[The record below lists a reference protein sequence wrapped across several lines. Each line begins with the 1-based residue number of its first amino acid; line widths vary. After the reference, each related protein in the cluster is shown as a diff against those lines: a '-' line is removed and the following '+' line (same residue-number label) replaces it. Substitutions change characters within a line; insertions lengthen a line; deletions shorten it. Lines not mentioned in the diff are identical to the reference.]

1 MPHVILTGPIH
12 PDGVK
17 VLEQA
22 PGVTFEVAER
32 PTPEI
37 MEPLIGK
44 ADGLLVR
51 AYPVTSAFISKANR
65 LKVVAR
71 HGVGYD
77 EVDVPALTRRG
88 IPLTITPDA
97 NAQSVAEHAFML
109 MLALCRR
116 VVHQDRLTRDGQWWD
131 TRKLSCMELAGRT
144 LFIVGH
150 GRIGSRVGR
159 IAHAFGLRTLVID
172 PAFAP
177 ETLRAFGHEPIASL
191 KDGLKEAD
199 IVTLHVP
206 ASEQTR
212 GMVNAGFL
220 GQMKKGA
227 YLVNTARGDL
237 ADEAALFEA
246 LQSGRIA
253 GAGID
258 VFRKEPVE
266 KGRPLLSH
274 PNAIV
279 TAHTAA
285 FTDASMRRMAVD
297 AAKSILAAFDG
308 KLDRRCVVNAE
319 VLKPD

>member
-1 MPHVILTGPIH
+1 MPHVVLTGPIH

-17 VLEQA
+17 VLQEA

-32 PTPEI
+32 PTPEF
-37 MEPLIGK
+37 MEPLIGR

-51 AYPVTSAFISKANR
+51 AYPVTAAFIAKANR

-77 EVDVPALTRRG
+77 EVDVPALSRRG

-109 MLALCRR
+109 MLGLCRR
-116 VVHQDRLTRDGQWWD
+116 VIDQDRLTREGKWWE
-131 TRKLSCMELAGRT
+131 TRKLACMELQGRT
-144 LFIVGH
+144 LFIIGH

-159 IAHAFGLRTLVID
+159 IALSFGLRTLVID
-172 PAFAP
+172 PAIPP
-177 ETLRAFGHEPIASL
+177 ETLRSFGHEPVATL
-191 KDGLKEAD
+191 EQGLKQAD

-206 ASEQTR
+206 ASEETR
-212 GMVNAGFL
+212 GMVNARFL
-220 GQMKKGA
+220 AQMKKGA

-237 ADEAALFEA
+237 ADEAALHGA
-246 LQSGRIA
+246 LVSGQLA

-274 PNAIV
+274 PNVIV

-285 FTDASMRRMAVD
+285 FTDASMRRMAID
-297 AAKSILAAFDG
+297 AAKSIIAAFDG
-308 KLDRRCVVNAE
+308 TLERRCVVNPE
-319 VLKPD
+319 VLKAP

>member
-1 MPHVILTGPIH
+1 MPHVVLTGPIH

-17 VLEQA
+17 VLEEA

-32 PTPEI
+32 PTPDI
-37 MEPLIGK
+37 MEPLIGR

-51 AYPVTSAFISKANR
+51 AYPVTADFIAKANR

-77 EVDVPALTRRG
+77 EVDVAALTRRG

-116 VVHQDRLTRDGQWWD
+116 LLHQDRLTREGQWWE
-131 TRKLSCMELAGRT
+131 TRKLSCMQLAGRT
-144 LFIVGH
+144 LFIIGH

-159 IAHAFGLRTLVID
+159 IAQAFGLRTLVID

-177 ETLRAFGHEPIASL
+177 ETLGAFGHEPVA
-191 KDGLKEAD
+191 DVAQGLEQSD

-206 ASEQTR
+206 ASDETR
-212 GMVNAGFL
+212 GMVNAAFL
-220 GQMKKGA
+220 SRMKKGA

-237 ADEAALFEA
+237 VDEAAVLDA
-246 LQSGRIA
+246 LLSGHLA

-274 PNAIV
+274 PAAIV

-285 FTDASMRRMAVD
+285 FTDASMRRMAID
-297 AAKSILAAFDG
+297 AARSIIAAFNG
-308 KLDRRCVVNAE
+308 ALDRRCVVNAE
-319 VLKPD
+319 VLGSR